1 MLKELELFIVLVC
14 LLIAILLIFNARIV
28 VRRKMG
34 RSNENIKVIIVKI
47 FGVVL
52 AIVSFFCL
60 FWFYVLF
67 VNATRSNSNLQSGFS
82 VLP

>member
-1 MLKELELFIVLVC
+1 MLKELELFVVLVC

-34 RSNENIKVIIVKI
+34 RSNENIKVMIVKI

-52 AIVSFFCL
+52 AIVSL
-60 FWFYVLF
+60 LVLYYIY
-67 VNATRSNSNLQSGFS
+67 
-82 VLP
+82 